1 MTHTLY
7 KIYQMIWLFSLHIV
21 WKFQTSYKYI
31 LHKIKWTRYCIK
43 GQTYFLNT
51 NGTPVDLIRVLSY
64 ILHPMLI
71 LHLCWSY
78 IRVVVHSKSRGGKPG
93 GTHPPCHKG
102 QQAAIP
108 LGREHLPQV
117 HKGQGKLGSRLADR
131 LESGRVQA
139 TRNASTF
146 GSLSWVLAERGKII
160 LHVLSQNRWPGV
172 LAKSLLKEHKKQQ
185 KNERGQ
191 ILQSH
196 HTQIVKYPGHQFLE
210 FHSTNSATL
219 LLQVLH
225 FFIGSVEVGLKVGR
239 H

>member
-1 MTHTLY
+1 
-7 KIYQMIWLFSLHIV
+7 MIWLFHSILYESFKHPT
-21 WKFQTSYKYI
+21 KI
-31 LHKIKWTRYCIK
+31 LHKIKWTSYCIK

-51 NGTPVDLIRVLSY
+51 NGTPVNLIRVLSY
-64 ILHPMLI
+64 I
-71 LHLCWSY
+71 LCWSY

-93 GTHPPCHKG
+93 GTHPPRHKG

-117 HKGQGKLGSRLADR
+117 HKSQGKLGSRLADR
-131 LESGRVQA
+131 LESGWVQA

-146 GSLSWVLAERGKII
+146 RSLSWVLAERGKII
-160 LHVLSQNRWPGV
+160 LHVLSQNGWPGV

-191 ILQSH
+191 ILQGH

-225 FFIGSVEVGLKVGR
+225 FFIGSVEVGLKMGR